1 MKENIESKYIGNRKF
16 IIELRFDSKGII
28 LDKKGEIIDVIKS
41 LDIFPKYHWEI
52 GQSGIIIK
60 DGTDEN
66 RAKNAIRITHN
77 LISIMSY
84 QIDTVASFYDKFEK
98 IYRKLREILG
108 DFDILRIGCRIMG
121 TYYTASTQ
129 YSMIVQNFKRNFPS
143 NIFLDKYPAK
153 DMLFNVVYENGM
165 YQIGPVSETDI
176 FYAREFDVT
185 DCKKHVGVAIDT
197 DNYILRNKNDIN
209 DMSLI
214 KDIYRLSLSVEKDLY
229 SNLKDF

>member
-1 MKENIESKYIGNRKF
+1 MKENIESKNIGNRKF

-28 LDKKGEIIDVIKS
+28 LDKQGEIIDVIKN
-41 LDIFPKYHWEI
+41 LKIFPKCHWEI
-52 GQSGIIIK
+52 GQGGVIIK
-60 DGTDEN
+60 DGANEN
-66 RAKNAIRITHN
+66 SAKNAIRVTHN

-98 IYRKLREILG
+98 VYKKLKEVFG

-129 YSMIVQNFKRNFPS
+129 YSMIVQNLKKSFPS
-143 NIFLDKYPAK
+143 NFFLEKYPAK

-165 YQIGPVSETDI
+165 YQIGPVSETDM
-176 FYAREFDVT
+176 FYAREFNVN
-185 DCKKHVGVAIDT
+185 DCKKHVGIAIDT
-197 DNYILRNKNDIN
+197 DNYILRNDKDIN
-209 DMSLI
+209 DMSFI

-229 SNLKDF
+229 TNLKDI